1 MQYCILSISAL
12 YLLTRVLISS
22 IESVSDS
29 LIKMNESETLYHELA
44 DAELITDDDEE
55 QHRQHHLVTPTVPT
69 EDSLGDLVAFPR
81 NIYFLFTTFLLVNE
95 IFDLKSLSDT
105 KLHSFNQA
113 MIVLFYLFQSGIASL
128 VFVLVSFCFIR
139 FPNKL
144 TEKLVTKQPI
154 FTKIK

>member
-1 MQYCILSISAL
+1 
-12 YLLTRVLISS
+12 
-22 IESVSDS
+22 
-29 LIKMNESETLYHELA
+29 MNESETLYQELGG
-44 DAELITDDDEE
+44 AELLTDDDEE
-55 QHRQHHLVTPTVPT
+55 EQHHQHHYPVTTTVLT

-105 KLHSFNQA
+105 KLHPFNQVI
-113 MIVLFYLFQSGIASL
+113 IVLFYLFQSGIASL
-128 VFVLVSFCFIR
+128 VFGLVCYCFIR

-144 TEKLVTKQPI
+144 TEKLVTKQPV